1 MLEFGTDGVRGKANS
16 ELTSEFALLL
26 GKAVASVL
34 PGSTFLVG
42 RDTRISGTM
51 LQSAFSAGVA
61 SMGSMVLDLGVIP
74 SPGVSFLASKLRLS
88 GAVISASHNP
98 FFDNGIKI
106 IGMGGAK
113 LDTAIE
119 REIEGRLHAETT
131 AGDTVGTITDAMHLS
146 SDYVDYLSSVDLV
159 GDLRGLKV
167 VLDCANGAS
176 SFYARRVFESYGATT
191 VVISDQPNG
200 VNINLNCGSTHI
212 DQLSNAV
219 VAEGAHL
226 GLAFDGDADR
236 VLAVDASGR
245 LLDGDAIMGYNA
257 TFLQDL
263 GLLRH
268 SGIALTVMSN
278 LGLKRFLKERG
289 VASIETPVGDRNVFE
304 AMERYDYVLGGEQSG
319 HIILRDIA
327 STGDGMLTGLIF
339 ASALITQTNGF
350 TKGIERQYEPF
361 PQILKNVRV
370 ESGASQVVTS
380 LADEIKEAQ
389 GRLGD
394 SGRILIRP
402 SGTEP
407 LVRIMVEAQDHS
419 LANELVEH
427 FVGLVSKGI

>member
-16 ELTSEFALLL
+16 ELTSEFALRL
-26 GKAVASVL
+26 GRAVASVL

-51 LQSAFSAGVA
+51 LQSAFSAGIA
-61 SMGSMVLDLGVIP
+61 SMGSTVLDLGVIP
-74 SPGVSFLASKLRLS
+74 SPGVSFLASKLRLC

-106 IGMGGAK
+106 LGMGGAK
-113 LDTAIE
+113 LDSAIE
-119 REIEGRLHAETT
+119 REIEDRLHGELALGES
-131 AGDTVGTITDAMHLS
+131 VGTITDATHLA
-146 SDYVDYLSSVDLV
+146 SDYVSYLSSVDLV
-159 GDLRGLKV
+159 GELTGLKV

-176 SFYARRVFESYGATT
+176 SFYTRSVFESYGATA
-191 VVISDQPNG
+191 VVVSDQPNG

-212 DQLSNAV
+212 DQLSRAV
-219 VAEGAHL
+219 IAEGADL

-236 VLAVDASGR
+236 VLAVDSSGSI
-245 LLDGDAIMGYNA
+245 LDGDAIMGYIA

-278 LGLKRFLKERG
+278 LGLKQFLKSRG
-289 VASIETPVGDRNVFE
+289 ITTVDTPVGDRNVFE

-339 ASALITQTNGF
+339 ATALLSQNADLSNG
-350 TKGIERQYEPF
+350 IVRQYNPF

-370 ESGASQVVTS
+370 ESGASQVVAS
-380 LADEIKEAQ
+380 LADEIRLAQ
-389 GRLGD
+389 NRLGET
-394 SGRILIRP
+394 GRILIRP

-407 LVRIMVEAQDHS
+407 LVRIMVEAQDQ
-419 LANELVEH
+419 LVANEIVEH
-427 FVGLVSKGI
+427 FVSLASKAF

>member
-16 ELTSEFALLL
+16 ELTSEFALRL

-51 LQSAFSAGVA
+51 LQSAFSAGIA

-98 FFDNGIKI
+98 FYDNGIKI
-106 IGMGGAK
+106 IGVGGAK

-119 REIEGRLHAETT
+119 REIESRTRTDLVVGES
-131 AGDTVGTITDAMHLS
+131 VGTITDARHLA
-146 SDYVDYLSSVDLV
+146 SDYVDYLSSVELV
-159 GDLRGLKV
+159 GDLSGLKV

-176 SFYARRVFESYGATT
+176 SNYARRVFESYGATA
-191 VVISDQPNG
+191 VLVSDQPNG

-212 DQLSNAV
+212 DQLSSAV
-219 VAEGAHL
+219 VAEGADL

-236 VLAVDASGR
+236 VLAVDAAGR
-245 LLDGDAIMGYNA
+245 SLDGDVIMGYIA
-257 TFLQDL
+257 TFLQ
-263 GLLRH
+263 GRGFLRH

-278 LGLKRFLKERG
+278 LGLKRFLSSVG
-289 VASIETPVGDRNVFE
+289 IVSIETPVGDRNVFE

-339 ASALITQTNGF
+339 ASALLSQTDGLS
-350 TKGIERQYEPF
+350 KGVRSLYQPF

-370 ESGASQVVTS
+370 ESGASQKVAS
-380 LADEIKEAQ
+380 LAGEIESAQ

-407 LVRIMVEAQDHS
+407 LVRIMVEAQDRT
-419 LANELVEH
+419 LADELVEH
-427 FVGLVSKGI
+427 FVRLISNGK

>member
-16 ELTSEFALLL
+16 ELTSEFALRL

-51 LQSAFSAGVA
+51 LQSAFSAGIA

-98 FFDNGIKI
+98 YFDNGIKI

-113 LDTAIE
+113 LDSAIE
-119 REIEGRLHAETT
+119 REIEARIHSDHFVGEA
-131 AGDTVGTITDAMHLS
+131 VGTITDAKHLS
-146 SDYVDYLSSVDLV
+146 SDYVDYLSSVELV
-159 GDLRGLKV
+159 GDLSGLKV

-176 SFYARRVFESYGATT
+176 SYYARSVFESYGATT

-212 DQLSNAV
+212 YQLSSAV
-219 VAEGAHL
+219 LAERADL

-236 VLAVDASGR
+236 VLAVDGSGTN
-245 LLDGDAIMGYNA
+245 LDGDAIMGYIA
-257 TFLQDL
+257 TYFQNL

-268 SGIALTVMSN
+268 SGVALTVMSN
-278 LGLKRFLKERG
+278 LGLKRFLKARG
-289 VASIETPVGDRNVFE
+289 IASIETAVGDRNVFE

-339 ASALITQTNGF
+339 ASALISLSGGHF
-350 TKGIERQYEPF
+350 KGVARQYEPF

-370 ESGASQVVTS
+370 ESGASHIVAT
-380 LADEIKEAQ
+380 LADDIQEAQ
-389 GRLGD
+389 ARLGD

-407 LVRIMVEAQDHS
+407 LVRIMVEAEDHA
-419 LANELVEH
+419 LANEMVEH
-427 FVGLVSKGI
+427 FVSLVAKGI